1 MNKISI
7 DAIHNLVS
15 KIAETL
21 PDIGHKPGFENHFFS
36 NDYEEF
42 IQGTRSDVKMPCMG
56 LNFRQ
61 ESSLPGNIK
70 STGTNSQLRMNAC
83 VCFLADATDGEY
95 EKNRKSLDTMFQCLR
110 WVYDFL
116 EQKVSSPQGCNY
128 PLVELWDVDQGIRFY
143 SVSDAGFDEA
153 IGWIMFIPLRESLS
167 FGDINNPLNN
177 LVL

>member
-15 KIAETL
+15 KIAETI

-42 IQGTRSDVKMPCMG
+42 LNGTRSDVKMPCMG

-61 ESSLPGNIK
+61 ESSLPGTIK
-70 STGTNSQLRMNAC
+70 STGVNSQLRMNAC
-83 VCFLADATDGEY
+83 ICFLAESSDSF
-95 EKNRKSLDTMFQCLR
+95 EKNRQSLDTMFKCLR

-116 EQKVSSPQGCNY
+116 EQKVSSPKGCDF
-128 PLVELWDVDQGIRFY
+128 PLVELWDVEQGIRFY
-143 SVSDAGFDEA
+143 SIADAGFDEA
-153 IGWIMFIPLRESLS
+153 VGWIMFIPLRESLS
-167 FGDINNPLNN
+167 FGDSTNPLNSM
-177 LVL
+177 VL